1 LQAQFVQFAREVG
14 RWPRRETTRGRGRG
28 AYNSVGRA
36 WTNYGRGLE
45 EGGRAWTN
53 NGRGP
58 EEGGRFGRRWDF
70 RGPEENHDRGVWGRN
85 PDDYDDPV
93 PQDGYDQQF
102 DGNNDPEDVDQ
113 DAVPKPVPQDGYNQQ
128 FNGNNDPENVNQDAA
143 VLELDQQDGDA
154 EDALVNAAWGD
165 ITSFKQL
172 VMALDHRFR
181 KLEQKIDRL
190 DRKVSHQ
197 GQIVLKEMV
206 GVRQLQ
212 ERANTTSDLT
222 GRLVRDLSFG
232 YSPQLVGA
240 YLPVEHLEGF
250 TKLEDALITVRKLP
264 RQMVS
269 KNFIQYNEQK
279 FPFLKFQINCLISLN
294 GKFSNGTKFGQFIA
308 KWIILEKFYRR
319 KFY

>member
-1 LQAQFVQFAREVG
+1 LQAQFAQFAREVD
-14 RWPRRETTRGRGRG
+14 RWPRRGTIRGRGRG

-36 WTNYGRGLE
+36 WINYGRGLE

-58 EEGGRFGRRWDF
+58 EEGGRIGRRWDL

-85 PDDYDDPV
+85 PDDYDDSV

-113 DAVPKPVPQDGYNQQ
+113 DAVLEPVPQDGFDQQ
-128 FNGNNDPENVNQDAA
+128 FDGNNGPKNVNQDA
-143 VLELDQQDGDA
+143 VPELDQQDDDD
-154 EDALVNAAWGD
+154 EDALDDAAWGD

-190 DRKVSHQ
+190 
-197 GQIVLKEMV
+197 

-212 ERANTTSDLT
+212 ERANTTSELT
-222 GRLVRDLSFG
+222 GRLVRDLSSG

-240 YLPVEHLEGF
+240 YLPVEDLEGF
-250 TKLEDALITVRKLP
+250 TKLEDALTTVRKLLTLSI
-264 RQMVS
+264 VN
-269 KNFIQYNEQK
+269 NFNIGRVAVLSPTAWRGPNIHHTTLQ
-279 FPFLKFQINCLISLN
+279 LLAS
-294 GKFSNGTKFGQFIA
+294 T
-308 KWIILEKFYRR
+308 
-319 KFY
+319 